1 MELEKKTDSR
11 MALEPVGRLMI
22 SIGLPIVLSMM
33 LQAAYNIV
41 DSAYLSNMK
50 EAGEE
55 ALTALGLAF
64 PVQLLMIAIAVGTG
78 VGTNALLS
86 KSLGQGDREKAGRSA
101 GNAVF
106 MGILIYI
113 VFLLFG
119 FLGVP
124 LYVNS
129 QNAGGN
135 ISQTVLAMTVD
146 YLQICCCISFGNI
159 FFAIYEKI
167 LQAMGRPLYSTIA
180 QVTGAVINIVLDPIL
195 IYGWL
200 GFPEMGVKGAAY
212 ATVIGQIASGVLAL
226 IFHLR
231 LDSEIGKGI
240 KYLKPNIRI
249 LKEIYAIGLPAIIS
263 QALLTVMTYGLN
275 IILGQ
280 LPQVGENAVTVYG
293 LYCKIQQLIIFA
305 AVGVRDAITPI
316 VSFNFGMRNKKRIKE
331 GIRYG
336 MLFTFMLMV
345 IGLLVIEL
353 FARPLTSFFSLSD
366 TTYTMCVDCMKIVS
380 LGFIFAGLCI
390 AFQGV
395 FQAIECGLQSLFIS
409 VGRQVL
415 FILPVAWFIGRFVT
429 GAENVSIIWWT
440 FLIGEGITLICTFL
454 MYIPAVKKKINV
466 LEKSSESRY
475 MTTNCLQR

>member
-33 LQAAYNIV
+33 LQAAYNTV

-64 PVQLLMIAIAVGTG
+64 PVQLLMIAITVGTG

-135 ISQTVLAMTVD
+135 I
-146 YLQICCCISFGNI
+146 
-159 FFAIYEKI
+159 
-167 LQAMGRPLYSTIA
+167 
-180 QVTGAVINIVLDPIL
+180 
-195 IYGWL
+195 
-200 GFPEMGVKGAAY
+200 
-212 ATVIGQIASGVLAL
+212 GQIASGVLAL

-231 LDSEIGKGI
+231 LDSEIGKAI

-280 LPQVGENAVTVYG
+280 LPQVGESAVTVYG

-336 MLFTFMLMV
+336 MLFTFILMV

>member
-64 PVQLLMIAIAVGTG
+64 PVQLLMIAITVGTG

-135 ISQTVLAMTVD
+135 I
-146 YLQICCCISFGNI
+146 
-159 FFAIYEKI
+159 
-167 LQAMGRPLYSTIA
+167 
-180 QVTGAVINIVLDPIL
+180 
-195 IYGWL
+195 
-200 GFPEMGVKGAAY
+200 
-212 ATVIGQIASGVLAL
+212 GQIASGVLAL

-231 LDSEIGKGI
+231 LDSEIGKAI

-275 IILGQ
+275 IIFGQ
-280 LPQVGENAVTVYG
+280 LPQVGESAVTVYG

-336 MLFTFMLMV
+336 MLFTFILMV
-345 IGLLVIEL
+345 IGLLVIKL

>member
-22 SIGLPIVLSMM
+22 SIGLPIVLSMI

-135 ISQTVLAMTVD
+135 ISQ
-146 YLQICCCISFGNI
+146 
-159 FFAIYEKI
+159 
-167 LQAMGRPLYSTIA
+167 
-180 QVTGAVINIVLDPIL
+180 
-195 IYGWL
+195 
-200 GFPEMGVKGAAY
+200 
-212 ATVIGQIASGVLAL
+212 IASGVLAL

-231 LDSEIGKGI
+231 LDSEIGKAI

-275 IILGQ
+275 IIFGQ
-280 LPQVGENAVTVYG
+280 LPQVGESAVTVYG

-336 MLFTFMLMV
+336 MLFTFILMV

>member
-135 ISQTVLAMTVD
+135 ISQ
-146 YLQICCCISFGNI
+146 
-159 FFAIYEKI
+159 
-167 LQAMGRPLYSTIA
+167 
-180 QVTGAVINIVLDPIL
+180 
-195 IYGWL
+195 
-200 GFPEMGVKGAAY
+200 
-212 ATVIGQIASGVLAL
+212 IASGVLAL

-275 IILGQ
+275 IIFGQ
-280 LPQVGENAVTVYG
+280 LPQVGESAVTVYG

-336 MLFTFMLMV
+336 MLFTFILMV

>member
-135 ISQTVLAMTVD
+135 ISQ
-146 YLQICCCISFGNI
+146 
-159 FFAIYEKI
+159 
-167 LQAMGRPLYSTIA
+167 
-180 QVTGAVINIVLDPIL
+180 
-195 IYGWL
+195 
-200 GFPEMGVKGAAY
+200 
-212 ATVIGQIASGVLAL
+212 IASGVLAL

-231 LDSEIGKGI
+231 LDSEIGKAI

-275 IILGQ
+275 IIFGQ
-280 LPQVGENAVTVYG
+280 LPQVGESAVTVYG

-336 MLFTFMLMV
+336 MLFTFILMV

-366 TTYTMCVDCMKIVS
+366 TTYTMCVDYMKIVS